1 MDASR
6 SSADSHPLIRFRKAS
21 QALYA
26 TQALGEVLTRI
37 IDELCS
43 ALGAQAAS
51 VALVDQESDENILY
65 ATGPVAEAISG
76 LRIPPGKGIIG
87 WVIAQGRS
95 LLANDVVADDR
106 FWPDVDGYSGFQTR
120 AVLCAPLFSGEQVI
134 GALEV
139 LNKRQGVFTSEDLSF
154 LEAFG
159 AVAAPAIENA
169 RHFHQEQQRRREAD
183 ALRLA
188 WEALTTPRD
197 LEALFDVIL
206 DQLAQL
212 IQYRSASI
220 LLVTEEGGL
229 ELGASRDI
237 GDMQVATHVV
247 GKLGLDAKIHAM
259 VETRQP
265 LLIQDTHTD
274 VRWQHFAPFSY
285 IRSWIG
291 APLLIKGHL
300 IGTLNVDHDQP
311 GYYTEDHARLVTS
324 FAHQAAIAI
333 ENSRLYEATREATLK
348 LAEQAQRIVTVHET
362 SRALLSGL
370 ELDQAALHK
379 LMNRIVRLTQARY
392 GVLDI
397 LAENSQ
403 PHLFIAVG
411 LTESEVADLNLGSL
425 EHSILAVLSS
435 KREVIRST
443 EFTGVAETWRSLP
456 SDILNSFLGIAVH
469 ARGRT
474 LGRLLLAG
482 KRGKAP
488 FSPEDETLAL
498 TLATNL
504 ASAIENASLYHKT
517 QQRLREL
524 TALYEITR
532 TVTRL
537 SDIDDIYNHLT
548 MQMARLLD
556 AEKCAL
562 LIYQAGVLRWRPPG
576 YGMPPGFASKL
587 ALKVDPDDPLYEI
600 VHAPEPLISNDVP
613 HDPDLLAHQAL
624 LAQLPIRRLLSCRI
638 ALDEQ
643 QFGLLVVADKRNG
656 EAFSE
661 QDRHLVSILA
671 HQVSSVLQRAALQ
684 NRQREHVQ
692 IQSALLKVSQAISSL
707 TNLDELLKT
716 VARITHRLVGCD
728 HCLIASWEERH
739 AAFVPRA
746 QSGLDPALGDTFSQ
760 MHFNPEDMSCVE
772 RATEERTPVSLNRQ
786 DIREKL
792 PGSMQPLLGLEHSL
806 IVPLV
811 VQERVVGLII
821 AAYTRERHPP
831 GDREIALVTGIAR
844 QAAIAIENA
853 NLYQDLQ
860 HHAAR
865 LEQAYSE
872 LQDLDARKT
881 QLINELEMLDER
893 KTQFIQNVSHE
904 LRTPLTLI
912 RGYLELLLEEEIG
925 PLNAKQREG
934 LTVVMEKA
942 ESLAQLVN
950 DIATIQSIDTDAL
963 DLQTFDLNVLVEAV
977 LQNLRMH
984 ARGADLVCELPSDLP
999 QVKADPG
1006 LVARALRH
1014 LLGNALKFSPD
1025 GGQITV
1031 RAKPGDQIMYVEV
1044 EDQGIGIPAE
1054 AQPHV
1059 FDLFYQADGST
1070 TRRFGGAG
1078 LGLSI
1083 VKQIIKAHD
1092 GQIGLSSVEGK
1103 GCTFYFTLP
1112 LAPL

>member
-1 MDASR
+1 MDDLSVSH

-21 QALYA
+21 QALYS
-26 TQALGEVLTRI
+26 TQALNEVLTRT

-43 ALGAQAAS
+43 ALDAQAAS
-51 VALVDQESDENILY
+51 VALVDEESGENTLY
-65 ATGPVAEAISG
+65 ATGPVAKAISG

-87 WVIAQGRS
+87 WVISQRQS
-95 LLANDVVADDR
+95 LLVNDVASDER

-120 AVLCAPLFSGEQVI
+120 TALCAPLFSGEQVI
-134 GALEV
+134 GAVEV
-139 LNKRQGVFTSEDLSF
+139 LNKRQAGFTSEDLNF

-169 RHFHQEQQRRREAD
+169 QRFHEEQQRRREAD

-220 LLVTEEGGL
+220 LLVTEAGGL
-229 ELGASRDI
+229 ELGASRGMD
-237 GDMQVATHVV
+237 DLQVATDVV
-247 GKLGLDAKIHAM
+247 SQLGLDTKIHEM
-259 VETRQP
+259 LESRRP
-265 LLIQDTHTD
+265 LLIQDTHAD

-311 GYYTEDHARLVTS
+311 GYYTKDHARLVTS

-333 ENSRLYEATREATLK
+333 ENSRLYAATREATLK

-370 ELDQAALHK
+370 ELDQGGLRT
-379 LMNRIVRLTQARY
+379 LVDRIVELTHARY
-392 GVLDI
+392 GILEI
-397 LAENSQ
+397 LAENSR
-403 PHLFIAVG
+403 PRLLITVG
-411 LTESEVADLNLGSL
+411 LAESQVEDLDLRSL
-425 EHSILAVLSS
+425 EHSILDVLSS

-443 EFTGVAETWRSLP
+443 EFKGVAETWRSLP
-456 SDILNSFLGIAVH
+456 SAILNSFLGIAVH

-482 KRGKAP
+482 KRGAAP
-488 FSPEDETLAL
+488 FSQADEALAL
-498 TLATNL
+498 ALATNL
-504 ASAIENASLYHKT
+504 AGAIENASLYHKT

-537 SDIDDIYNHLT
+537 TDIDDIYNHLT
-548 MQMARLLD
+548 RQMARLLD

-562 LIYQAGVLRWRPPG
+562 LIYQEGVLRWRPPG
-576 YGMPPGFASKL
+576 YGMPPTFASKL
-587 ALKVDPDDPLYEI
+587 ALKVDQDDPLHEI
-600 VHAPEPLISNDVP
+600 IQAPEPLISNDVP
-613 HDPDLLAHQAL
+613 HDPDLLAHRAL

-656 EAFSE
+656 EEFSE

-692 IQSALLKVSQAISSL
+692 IQSALLEVSRAISSL
-707 TNLDELLKT
+707 TNMDELLKT

-746 QSGLDPALGDTFSQ
+746 QSGLDPTLGDAFSQ
-760 MHFNPEDMSCVE
+760 MHFHPGDMPCVE
-772 RATEERTPVSLNRQ
+772 QATEKRQPVSLDRQ
-786 DIREKL
+786 DIREQL
-792 PGSMQPLLGLEHSL
+792 PTATQTLLGLEHSL

-811 VQERVVGLII
+811 IQERVVGLIV
-821 AAYTRERHPP
+821 AAYTRKSHPP

-865 LEQAYSE
+865 LEHAYSE
-872 LQDLDARKT
+872 LKDLDAHKT
-881 QLINELEMLDER
+881 QLINELKALDER

-925 PLNAKQREG
+925 PLNPKQ
-934 LTVVMEKA
+934 K
-942 ESLAQLVN
+942 
-950 DIATIQSIDTDAL
+950 
-963 DLQTFDLNVLVEAV
+963 
-977 LQNLRMH
+977 
-984 ARGADLVCELPSDLP
+984 
-999 QVKADPG
+999 
-1006 LVARALRH
+1006 
-1014 LLGNALKFSPD
+1014 
-1025 GGQITV
+1025 
-1031 RAKPGDQIMYVEV
+1031 
-1044 EDQGIGIPAE
+1044 
-1054 AQPHV
+1054 
-1059 FDLFYQADGST
+1059 
-1070 TRRFGGAG
+1070 
-1078 LGLSI
+1078 
-1083 VKQIIKAHD
+1083 
-1092 GQIGLSSVEGK
+1092 
-1103 GCTFYFTLP
+1103 
-1112 LAPL
+1112 